1 MTKQNAITTKIAK
14 NFPDLVIKN
23 IVYTEFGAIVFT
35 TNHQTGRTEVLT
47 IEIKRRQTV

>member
-1 MTKQNAITTKIAK
+1 MTKQNAIINKIAK

-35 TNHQTGRTEVLT
+35 TNTQGRTEVLT